1 MIGEL
6 LHHEHRFGDWIRT
19 DRSHRESGLCENGRA
34 WVFST
39 PMTGLRKLRT
49 HAARLGLAALL
60 ATLGAGCGG
69 PPAKGANPTRTLDER
84 RAVEIIIG
92 AFRDERAEPVP
103 GRKITLEEGKQLEVD
118 VGAAN
123 KKFGVAYVTANERR
137 LLGGALPTRDPSMG
151 DALQLVHGTGDDLT
165 AKILVLHDLDYTYD
179 DQVGTSH
186 ESTTITAE
194 RKLGRDV
201 RDFVVRAHAEKWP

>member
-1 MIGEL
+1 MDVYQRGASL
-6 LHHEHRFGDWIRT
+6 
-19 DRSHRESGLCENGRA
+19 
-34 WVFST
+34 
-39 PMTGLRKLRT
+39 
-49 HAARLGLAALL
+49 LL
-60 ATLGAGCGG
+60 AVFLTTLAAGCGG
-69 PPAKGANPTRTLDER
+69 PPAKAANPTRTLDER

-92 AFRDERAEPVP
+92 AFRDERADPVP

-123 KKFGVAYVTANERR
+123 KRYGVAYVTANERR
-137 LLGGALPTRDPSMG
+137 LLGAALPTRDPSMG
-151 DALQLVHGTGDDLT
+151 DALQLVHGTGDDLA

-194 RKLGRDV
+194 RKLARDV